1 MKLFTRFFQ
10 KAPPSPPTMEER
22 IAILNAGSADA
33 ILGAALG
40 TDEEGLRVAAIH
52 KLPDGDALRR
62 FAGLLDLPH
71 DASIAFPA
79 VLERAAQ
86 ARVAQLID
94 AGSIDFAAFCSQ
106 VRNRSV
112 MFSVAALCK
121 NTSRLPQALTSID
134 DPMQVAQL
142 VVEGPSSRLR
152 QMAAEAVE
160 DPVQL
165 RQLLKQVRNKDKSVY
180 KILKQKCDALNAEDQ
195 KAAAIA
201 REVSALCA
209 SLERHSHRICDASY
223 ASAFEQLNTQWRS
236 LTTPPSADIEL
247 RAEQAIDRCRA
258 VIAEH
263 LRQVAQQAAAQAA
276 QLAAQ
281 EAAHDADERALQ
293 AAREATSAQAA
304 AEAQLRKEA
313 TAAREA
319 EETARAEKLAAE
331 EQMLR
336 QIGGLIR
343 KANDALSD
351 GNTQRASGLRRAIE
365 EKLPAVPGVPTY
377 LTRQLQQ
384 LDDKLNELKRWKDY
398 AVAPKRIELIDEMET
413 LIGST
418 EEPRALADRIKSL
431 QQEWRTISKGI
442 VSEAPAEWERFH
454 RASQAAYQPCG
465 EYFEAQVNLRQV
477 NLQKLKAV
485 LERLTAFEATQ
496 NGENPDWRLLSSVL
510 REAPQEWR
518 RYFPVDREAIRAIQ
532 GDFDASMG
540 RLQSRLDAW
549 YERNVADKQSLIKR
563 ARYLL
568 TQDDSRE
575 AIDAV
580 KRLQILWKETGL
592 APREQDQALWSEF
605 RELCDAVYQ
614 KRQQAYAEYTA
625 ALEANK
631 VKAVALC
638 EEAERVA
645 ALQGTELLERGA
657 KVSEWRTAF
666 DALGEM
672 PRAEARGLHDRFE
685 RALRLCEAQMA
696 QQHAREAEQAFTNL
710 FEAARHIQ
718 AYERAVTQN
727 AEASERETLKQA
739 AEAFIASVQRWPKG
753 GLQAVKET
761 LAKAGS
767 ISDADSEARER
778 ALRTLCIRCEI
789 QSENP
794 TPPEDEVLRREYQV
808 QRLVQG
814 MGQGDHADDG
824 DWDAMTLEWIRIGAI
839 APAMHESLQ
848 QRFLRCRAT
857 RPVRSPQRSAFAM
870 DNGSDDR
877 NDRENRAGQKSRAG
891 RKGSKIATA
900 R

>member
-40 TDEEGLRVAAIH
+40 SDEVGLRVAAIH

-71 DASIAFPA
+71 DASIAFLA

-94 AGSIDFAAFCSQ
+94 AGSIDFAAFCGQ
-106 VRNRSV
+106 VRNRSA

-121 NTSRLPQALTSID
+121 DTSRLPQALASID
-134 DPMQVAQL
+134 DPMQAAQL
-142 VVEGPSSRLR
+142 AVEGPSSRLR
-152 QMAAEAVE
+152 QTAAEAVE

-180 KILKQKCDALNAEDQ
+180 KILKQKCDALNAEDL
-195 KAAAIA
+195 KAAEIA

-223 ASAFEQLNTQWRS
+223 TSAFEQLNAQWRS

-247 RAEQAIDRCRA
+247 RAEQAIDRCRE

-263 LRQVAQQAAAQAA
+263 LRQVAQQAAEQAA

-281 EAAHDADERALQ
+281 QAAHDADERALQ
-293 AAREATSAQAA
+293 AARKAASAQAA
-304 AEAQLRKEA
+304 ADAQLRKEA
-313 TAAREA
+313 
-319 EETARAEKLAAE
+319 TARAEKLAAE
-331 EQMLR
+331 EQVLR

-351 GNTQRASGLRRAIE
+351 GNTQRAAGLRRAIE
-365 EKLPAVPGVPTY
+365 EKLPAAPGVPPY

-384 LDDKLNELKRWKDY
+384 LDDKLNELKQWKDY
-398 AVAPKRIELIDEMET
+398 AVAPKRIELIDEMEW

-418 EEPRALADRIKSL
+418 EEPKALADRIKSL

-454 RASQAAYQPCG
+454 RASQAAYQPCR
-465 EYFEAQVNLRQV
+465 EYFEARAKLRQA

-496 NGENPDWRLLSSVL
+496 NGENPDWRLLASVL

-532 GDFDASMG
+532 RDFDASMG

-592 APREQDQALWSEF
+592 TPREQDQSLWSEF

-614 KRQQAYAEYTA
+614 KRQQAYAE
-625 ALEANK
+625 
-631 VKAVALC
+631 
-638 EEAERVA
+638 
-645 ALQGTELLERGA
+645 
-657 KVSEWRTAF
+657 
-666 DALGEM
+666 
-672 PRAEARGLHDRFE
+672 
-685 RALRLCEAQMA
+685 
-696 QQHAREAEQAFTNL
+696 
-710 FEAARHIQ
+710 
-718 AYERAVTQN
+718 
-727 AEASERETLKQA
+727 
-739 AEAFIASVQRWPKG
+739 
-753 GLQAVKET
+753 
-761 LAKAGS
+761 
-767 ISDADSEARER
+767 
-778 ALRTLCIRCEI
+778 
-789 QSENP
+789 
-794 TPPEDEVLRREYQV
+794 
-808 QRLVQG
+808 
-814 MGQGDHADDG
+814 
-824 DWDAMTLEWIRIGAI
+824 
-839 APAMHESLQ
+839 
-848 QRFLRCRAT
+848 
-857 RPVRSPQRSAFAM
+857 
-870 DNGSDDR
+870 
-877 NDRENRAGQKSRAG
+877 
-891 RKGSKIATA
+891 
-900 R
+900 